1 MCRLMEQMREE
12 AVEEA
17 AEKAKLNQAKEDAL
31 GMFEASLPVK
41 TIAMIVKYP
50 IEVVAE
56 WLGVNPAQA

>member
-12 AVEEA
+12 AS
-17 AEKAKLNQAKEDAL
+17 EKAKTELAKEIAL
-31 GMFEASLPVK
+31 GMAEEKLPLK
-41 TIAMIVKYP
+41 TIAKIVKYP